1 MKRINSITVLYNLPE
16 LSDESDTDTQ
26 KSAQR
31 VAEEL
36 KRYYDVRILGIDSND
51 IGNLMN
57 LKTDFVFNLVE
68 WSGLNSQW
76 GVKVI
81 ETLEKAGLPYS
92 GSNSWGYWLSCNKK
106 IMKEE
111 MDKKNI
117 PTPRWFVNEGKLKF
131 PVIVKP
137 VLEHCG
143 IGISQTSVCYNDQDT
158 RNKGQEMMEKYKQP
172 VLVEEYIDGR
182 ELHVTILEKNGEPW
196 VLPPAE
202 VIYEKKEGHVPI
214 LSYEMKWN
222 EKSEEYKMARMQVAK
237 LDKRL
242 EKEVGRIAK
251 KCYLELGGRD
261 YPRLDLRI
269 RDNEIF
275 VLEINNNPGID
286 YDVESGIG
294 VSARAVSL
302 NWEDLLKH
310 IVENAWRR
318 FV

>member
-81 ETLEKAGLPYS
+81 ETLEKAGLRYS

-111 MDKKNI
+111 M
-117 PTPRWFVNEGKLKF
+117 
-131 PVIVKP
+131 
-137 VLEHCG
+137 
-143 IGISQTSVCYNDQDT
+143 
-158 RNKGQEMMEKYKQP
+158 
-172 VLVEEYIDGR
+172 
-182 ELHVTILEKNGEPW
+182 
-196 VLPPAE
+196 
-202 VIYEKKEGHVPI
+202 EKKEGHVPI

-269 RDNEIF
+269 RDNGIF